1 MTTNIVPLKSGGSIQ
16 AIIPQDVEQ
25 VFRLANAISKSGL
38 APSTMKDP
46 EKLVVAIMHGLE
58 IGLPPMQAV
67 QRIAVING
75 RPAIWGDA
83 LPALLWARGF
93 KLIEVKEG
101 PTAACSVIRPD
112 GERITR
118 CFSETDAKKAGLWGK
133 PGPWQQYPDRML
145 QMRARGFAAR
155 DGAADVLSGLYV
167 AEELADA
174 PELVEAGPKRKSSN
188 AAKKDGQTVEVFNEI
203 IRHIG
208 DCQTADDLQVISDR
222 YAQEIAELPKSWAE
236 IVSDTFEFRMKD
248 LSVEVVEMVEV
259 SE

>member
-1 MTTNIVPLKSGGSIQ
+1 MTTNIVPLKSGGAIQ
-16 AIIPQDVEQ
+16 AIIPTDVDQ
-25 VFRLANAISKSGL
+25 VFRLATAISKSGL

-58 IGLPPMQAV
+58 IGLPPMQSV

-83 LPALLWARGF
+83 LPALLWAKGF
-93 KLIEVKEG
+93 KLIETVTDG
-101 PTAACSVIRPD
+101 VATCTVVRPD

-118 CFSETDAKKAGLWGK
+118 SFTNADAKKAGLLGK

-155 DGAADVLSGLYV
+155 DGAADVLAGLYV

-174 PELVEAGPKRKSSN
+174 PELIESSPKRKSSN
-188 AAKKDGQTVEVFNEI
+188 AAKKDGQTVPLFNEI
-203 IRHIG
+203 IASMQR
-208 DCQTADDLQVISDR
+208 CETADDLQIIADT
-222 YAQEIAELPKSWAE
+222 YAQEIEDLPKSWAE
-236 IVSDTFEFRMKD
+236 IVKDTYEFRMKD
-248 LSVEVVEMVEV
+248 LNAEVVEVIE
-259 SE
+259 